1 MLLRCL
7 VLEGFVESLFGA
19 GVESKVFRDA
29 GWLQPLSPPPS
40 GVPVGREDEV
50 RALAVCLAEVF
61 NVGVGRNV
69 FVFGKPGTGKTL
81 CVQYVLQRVREYA
94 VSKSLDV
101 LVVYVNVGKTRS
113 PYFTLLEIVRA
124 IGVNVSSSGWQF
136 IRLKEE
142 FERVRGC
149 RPIVIALD
157 EVESLVLKEREPL
170 IYYLNRQPNVTLVL
184 ISNKFEDIARLPDR
198 AKSTLQPL
206 PVKFG
211 AYTKEE
217 AKQILA
223 ERVAKAFQPDV
234 VPEWLLEGLGL
245 VAEKR
250 GDLRI
255 CFNVLLT
262 AGLLAENEGKQQIE
276 EEHVKKATKIINY
289 TI

>member
-1 MLLRCL
+1 MRCL
-7 VLEGFVESLFGA
+7 VLEGFVESLFVSG
-19 GVESKVFRDA
+19 GESKVFLDV

-40 GVPVGREDEV
+40 GVPVGREDDV
-50 RALAVCLAEVF
+50 RVLAVCLADVF
-61 NVGVGRNV
+61 KTGVGRNV

-81 CVQYVLQRVREYA
+81 CVQYVLQKLGEHA
-94 VSKSLDV
+94 VSKGLDV

-113 PYFTLLEIVRA
+113 PYFTLLEIARA
-124 IGVNVSSSGWQF
+124 IGVNAPSSGWQF

-142 FERVRGC
+142 FERVRSS

-184 ISNKFEDIARLPDR
+184 ISNKFEDITMLPDR

-211 AYTKEE
+211 AYTKEK
-217 AKQILA
+217 AKQILV
-223 ERVAKAFQPDV
+223 ERVAKAFQPNV
-234 VPEWLLEGLGL
+234 VPEWLLDRLGL

-262 AGLLAENEGKQQIE
+262 AGLLAEKAGKSQIE
-276 EEHVKKATKIINY
+276 EEHIIDAAKLINH

>member
-1 MLLRCL
+1 M
-7 VLEGFVESLFGA
+7 LEGFVESLFVSSG
-19 GVESKVFRDA
+19 ESKVFLDV
-29 GWLQPLSPPPS
+29 GWLQPLSPPPN
-40 GVPVGREDEV
+40 GVPVGREDDV
-50 RALAVCLAEVF
+50 RVLAVCLADVF
-61 NVGVGRNV
+61 KMGVGRNV
-69 FVFGKPGTGKTL
+69 FVFGKSGTGKTL
-81 CVQYVLQRVREYA
+81 CVQYVLQKLREYA
-94 VSKSLDV
+94 VSKGLDV

-124 IGVNVSSSGWQF
+124 IGVNAPSSGWQF
-136 IRLKEE
+136 SRLKEE
-142 FERVRGC
+142 FKRVRNG

-184 ISNKFEDIARLPDR
+184 ISNKFEDITMLPDR

-217 AKQILA
+217 AKQILV
-223 ERVAKAFQPDV
+223 ERVAKAFQPNV

-245 VAEKR
+245 LAEKK

-255 CFNVLLT
+255 CFNILLT

-276 EEHVKKATKIINY
+276 KEHVANTIKIINH